1 MANPNI
7 GKEVFEKSIIALA
20 QEYLQLTTAELD
32 PYTSKKGEI
41 ETSGLE
47 VSLYTPSHIQFA
59 RYGRGAGKRPPL
71 DPILNWVQKGNIQ
84 FPGMSKMGTAMVIMN
99 SIAKKGTF
107 NHTKNA
113 PNALDEALKKNFE
126 QYNDKLNNSLVIL
139 LTKQT
144 GEIYKDIPIEEKFK
158 I

>member
-1 MANPNI
+1 MANPNT
-7 GKEVFEKSIIALA
+7 GKETFERSVLTLA

-59 RYGRGAGKRPPL
+59 RYGRGPGKRPPL
-71 DPILNWVQKGNIQ
+71 DPILNWVRKGNIQ
-84 FPGMSKMGTAMVIMN
+84 FPGLSKLGTAAVIMN
-99 SIAKKGTF
+99 SIAKKGTL
-107 NHTKNA
+107 NWTKNA

-126 QYNDKLNNSLVIL
+126 QYNKKLNGTLVVL

-144 GEIYKDIPIEEKFK
+144 REIYKELPIEEKFK